1 MAHWRPMHKYS
12 GINDPDD
19 HSFESLALSEIEA
32 RVKVVT
38 TLSLGF
44 LMDEDFP
51 YPLSRAYRVA

>member
-1 MAHWRPMHKYS
+1 MHKYS

-51 YPLSRAYRVA
+51 YPLSRAYQVA